1 MIPLRSR
8 SRATRLTRRGWT
20 LAGAAG
26 GLILGSW
33 VLGLESLAGL
43 GVGAALL
50 LVVALIWVNLR
61 RPELELDR
69 SVQPARLHVGS
80 DGRIVLDGAA
90 TADTPLLALT
100 DHVDEGRRAARFLL
114 PPTPAGSP
122 LRAVYRIPTRRRGRH
137 QVGPLM
143 ATVSD
148 PFGVARRSFVIRE
161 PVDVV
166 ICPRVHAVVAPRRGG
181 GGEPAAHVEG
191 QRAPA
196 LEPLGE
202 FLALREYEP
211 GDDPRRVHWRSSAR
225 RGELV
230 VRQDEAASP
239 GRVVLLIDT
248 RPEVY
253 ADEEFEIAV
262 EAVASLAVALRRS
275 HAPVEVVTTSGE
287 LLGRPGPG
295 SVEILLDRLAVVE
308 PGGRDY
314 LAAVVASLRDRLGIG
329 AVVAVTG
336 ALDTQLSDALVRL
349 RPRCL
354 VTIVATGAGQG
365 NASKLPTVD
374 ASSGDFA
381 AAWNAYSSIRQ
392 KRRWNPASSP
402 SLPHSLR

>member
-1 MIPLRSR
+1 
-8 SRATRLTRRGWT
+8 
-20 LAGAAG
+20 
-26 GLILGSW
+26 
-33 VLGLESLAGL
+33 
-43 GVGAALL
+43 
-50 LVVALIWVNLR
+50 
-61 RPELELDR
+61 
-69 SVQPARLHVGS
+69 VQPARLHVGA

-90 TADTPLLALT
+90 AADTPLLALT

-148 PFGVARRSFVIRE
+148 PFGIARRSFVVRE
-161 PVDVV
+161 SVDVV
-166 ICPRVHAVVAPRRGG
+166 ICPRVHAVVPPRRGG

-239 GRVVLLIDT
+239 GRVVLLLDT
-248 RPEVY
+248 RPDVY
-253 ADEEFEIAV
+253 ADEEFEVAV

-295 SVEILLDRLAVVE
+295 SVELLLDRLAVVE

-314 LAAVVASLRDRLGIG
+314 LPAVVASLRDRLGIG
-329 AVVAVTG
+329 AVVATTG
-336 ALDTQLSDALVRL
+336 SLDTQLVDALVRL

-354 VTIVATGAGQG
+354 VTVVATGDAQRTR
-365 NASKLPTVD
+365 STLPVVD
-374 ASSGDFA
+374 SSSGDFA
-381 AAWNAYSSIRQ
+381 AAWNAYSSVQHR
-392 KRRWNPASSP
+392 RRWNPASSP
-402 SLPHSLR
+402 SLSHSPR